1 MDSGKASS
9 SPSGSSAPS
18 NRWQFHRQLGT
29 LGLRCNVV
37 TATAATVVAAVVT
50 SVADMV
56 AAEVNTLVD
65 GMVQGTLTEG
75 EG

>member
-1 MDSGKASS
+1 M
-9 SPSGSSAPS
+9 
-18 NRWQFHRQLGT
+18 

-37 TATAATVVAAVVT
+37 TATAATVVAAEAT
-50 SVADMV
+50 SVVVNMV

-65 GMVQGTLTEG
+65 GMKQGTLTEG